1 MSCQHFPSMGSDP
14 IDADPIDAA
23 AEFPQA
29 LGKRI
34 PLGNVYG
41 KAYREESH
49 NGLAE

>member
-1 MSCQHFPSMGSDP
+1 MKCGTKIHM
-14 IDADPIDAA
+14 
-23 AEFPQA
+23 
-29 LGKRI
+29 I